1 MCYGLVAP
9 GNAMATAV
17 AAQMCGEA
25 ENAEFHEGSMD
36 AKLKLMG
43 IDVASFGVYNGG
55 PGWDDTLPFAYCD
68 PFKGTYKKLLFSKDG
83 KRLMGGGPC
92 VGATRVRSSRLSFG
106 GLRWAVVLSGC

>member
-43 IDVASFGVYNGG
+43 IDHEQ
-55 PGWDDTLPFAYCD
+55 L
-68 PFKGTYKKLLFSKDG
+68 TYRFQG
-83 KRLMGGGPC
+83 RYHRLTDVHGN
-92 VGATRVRSSRLSFG
+92 
-106 GLRWAVVLSGC
+106 VVNEIIA